1 VITLFSPCSLFPV
14 PCSLF
19 PIPCYP
25 LPITYYLLP
34 ITHYLIQKPVDLSR
48 VLLYISPP
56 ILGGLIGYYTN
67 DIAIKML
74 FRPYKAVYI
83 FGQKVPFTP
92 GLIPSNQER
101 LGQNIANA
109 IMKSL
114 LTPEEMQ
121 NLARRL
127 LETERLQGGIS
138 WLLRL
143 VVDQVKGD
151 KNPRS
156 TKILA
161 GILRDLLGES
171 LPRLL
176 KVLAR
181 QETFLETQINQ
192 IFDKVL
198 LEFQLSEEQ
207 SIRLADWLLEIVLPP
222 DRLRQVII
230 DFLTD
235 RTIQTIDESF
245 REKTSGTYW
254 VVANLFGLKNTL
266 TRLRTFCLD
275 EKESTNKRLQELI
288 KDLKMRDRIKE
299 LLQNLSLQNLP
310 IGTVRQLRKTIRDS
324 VRQYLQN
331 SGSDLLK
338 ELTESA
344 DWERISIVLLNRLSS
359 SPVVNTSLEVVAR
372 DLALILEKYLEKDL
386 EVIVAQAI
394 PVLSIDQVIV
404 ERVKATS
411 PAELEDAIEGIVRN
425 ELQAIVTLGGILG
438 FVVGLLQVGFLFLS
452 QSM

>member
-1 VITLFSPCSLFPV
+1 M
-14 PCSLF
+14 
-19 PIPCYP
+19 
-25 LPITYYLLP
+25 
-34 ITHYLIQKPVDLSR
+34 DLSQI
-48 VLLYISPP
+48 LLYVSPP

-74 FRPYKAVYI
+74 FRPYKPVYI
-83 FGQKVPFTP
+83 FGKKVPFTP

-114 LTPEEMQ
+114 LTPEELQ
-121 NLARRL
+121 NLARKL
-127 LETERLQGGIS
+127 LQPERLQGGVL

-143 VVDQVKGD
+143 LFEQIKDD
-151 KNPRS
+151 KNPRT
-156 TKILA
+156 TKIVA

-176 KVLAR
+176 RVLAR
-181 QETFLETQINQ
+181 QETFLEAQINQ
-192 IFDKVL
+192 IFDQVL

-222 DRLRQVII
+222 DRLRQIII

-235 RTIQTIDESF
+235 RTIQAIDESF

-275 EKESTNKRLQELI
+275 EKEATNERLQELI
-288 KDLKMRDRIKE
+288 KDLKMRDRIQG

-310 IGTVRQLRKTIRDS
+310 VGTVRQLRKTIRDN

-338 ELTESA
+338 ELTKSA
-344 DWERISIVLLNRLSS
+344 DWERISIILLNRLSN
-359 SPVVNTSLEVVAR
+359 SPVVNTSLEVVSG
-372 DLALILEKYLEKDL
+372 DLTLILEKYLEKDL
-386 EVIVAQAI
+386 EMIVAQTI
-394 PVLSIDQVIV
+394 PILSIDQVIV
-404 ERVKATS
+404 ERVKSTS

-438 FVVGLLQVGFLFLS
+438 FFVGLLQTGFLFFN
-452 QSM
+452 

>member
-1 VITLFSPCSLFPV
+1 M
-14 PCSLF
+14 
-19 PIPCYP
+19 
-25 LPITYYLLP
+25 
-34 ITHYLIQKPVDLSR
+34 DLSR
-48 VLLYISPP
+48 ILLYISPP

-74 FRPYKAVYI
+74 FRPYKVLYI
-83 FGQKVPFTP
+83 FGRKVPFTP

-127 LETERLQGGIS
+127 LETERLQSGIF

-207 SIRLADWLLEIVLPP
+207 SVRLADWLLEIVLPA

-275 EKESTNKRLQELI
+275 EKEATNKRLQELI

-310 IGTVRQLRKTIRDS
+310 VGTVRQLRKTIRDS

-331 SGSDLLK
+331 SGGDLLK

-404 ERVKATS
+404 ERVKATPPS
-411 PAELEDAIEGIVRN
+411 ELEDAIEGIVRN

>member
-1 VITLFSPCSLFPV
+1 M
-14 PCSLF
+14 
-19 PIPCYP
+19 
-25 LPITYYLLP
+25 
-34 ITHYLIQKPVDLSR
+34 DLSQI
-48 VLLYISPP
+48 LLYVSPP

-74 FRPYKAVYI
+74 FRPYKPVYV
-83 FGQKVPFTP
+83 FGKRVPFTP

-114 LTPEEMQ
+114 LTPEELQ
-121 NLARRL
+121 NLARKL
-127 LETERLQGGIS
+127 LQPERLQGGVL

-143 VVDQVKGD
+143 LFEQIRDD
-151 KNPRS
+151 KNPRT
-156 TKILA
+156 TKIVA

-176 KVLAR
+176 RVLAR

-207 SIRLADWLLEIVLPP
+207 SNRLADWLLEIVLPP
-222 DRLRQVII
+222 DRLRQIII

-275 EKESTNKRLQELI
+275 EKEATNERLQELI
-288 KDLKMRDRIKE
+288 KDLKMRDRIKG

-310 IGTVRQLRKTIRDS
+310 VGTVRQLRKTIRDN

-344 DWERISIVLLNRLSS
+344 DWERISIILLNRLSN
-359 SPVVNTSLEVVAR
+359 SPVVNTSLEVVSG
-372 DLALILEKYLEKDL
+372 DLTLILEKYLEKDL
-386 EVIVAQAI
+386 EIIVAQTI
-394 PVLSIDQVIV
+394 PILSIDQVIV
-404 ERVKATS
+404 ERVKATP

-438 FVVGLLQVGFLFLS
+438 FFVGVLQTGFLFFN
-452 QSM
+452 

>member
-1 VITLFSPCSLFPV
+1 M
-14 PCSLF
+14 
-19 PIPCYP
+19 
-25 LPITYYLLP
+25 
-34 ITHYLIQKPVDLSR
+34 DLSR
-48 VLLYISPP
+48 ILLYISPP

-74 FRPYKAVYI
+74 FRPYKAVYVL
-83 FGQKVPFTP
+83 GKKVPFTP

-127 LETERLQGGIS
+127 LQPERLQGGIF

-161 GILRDLLGES
+161 GVLRDLLGES

-207 SIRLADWLLEIVLPP
+207 SVRLADWLLEIVLPP

-235 RTIQTIDESF
+235 RTIHTIDESF

-275 EKESTNKRLQELI
+275 EKEATNKRLQELI

-310 IGTVRQLRKTIRDS
+310 VGTVRQLRKTIRDS
-324 VRQYLQN
+324 VREYLQN
-331 SGSDLLK
+331 SGRDLLK

-344 DWERISIVLLNRLSS
+344 DWERISVVLLNRLSS
-359 SPVVNTSLEVVAR
+359 SAVVNTSLEVVAR
-372 DLALILEKYLEKDL
+372 DLALILEKYLTQDL
-386 EVIVAQAI
+386 EIIVAQAI
-394 PVLSIDQVIV
+394 PILSIDQVIV

-425 ELQAIVTLGGILG
+425 ELQAIVTLGGVLG

>member
-1 VITLFSPCSLFPV
+1 M
-14 PCSLF
+14 
-19 PIPCYP
+19 
-25 LPITYYLLP
+25 
-34 ITHYLIQKPVDLSR
+34 DLSQI
-48 VLLYISPP
+48 LLYVSPP

-74 FRPYKAVYI
+74 FRPYKPVYI
-83 FGQKVPFTP
+83 FGKKVPFTP

-114 LTPEEMQ
+114 LTPEELQ
-121 NLARRL
+121 NLARKL
-127 LETERLQGGIS
+127 LQPERLQGGVL

-143 VVDQVKGD
+143 LFEQIKDD
-151 KNPRS
+151 KNPRT
-156 TKILA
+156 TKIVA

-176 KVLAR
+176 RVLAR

-222 DRLRQVII
+222 DRLRQIII

-275 EKESTNKRLQELI
+275 EKEATNERLQELI
-288 KDLKMRDRIKE
+288 KDLKMRDRIKG

-310 IGTVRQLRKTIRDS
+310 VGTVRQLRKTIRDN

-331 SGSDLLK
+331 SGSNLLK

-359 SPVVNTSLEVVAR
+359 SPAVNTSLEIVAG
-372 DLALILEKYLEKDL
+372 DLTLILEKYLEKDL
-386 EVIVAQAI
+386 EMIVAQTI
-394 PVLSIDQVIV
+394 PILSIDQVIV
-404 ERVKATS
+404 ERVKATP

-438 FVVGLLQVGFLFLS
+438 FFVGLLQTGFLFFN
-452 QSM
+452 

>member
-1 VITLFSPCSLFPV
+1 
-14 PCSLF
+14 
-19 PIPCYP
+19 
-25 LPITYYLLP
+25 
-34 ITHYLIQKPVDLSR
+34 VDLSR
-48 VLLYISPP
+48 ILLYISPP

-74 FRPYKAVYI
+74 FRPYKAVYV
-83 FGQKVPFTP
+83 FGKKVPFTP

-127 LETERLQGGIS
+127 LQPERLQGGIF

-161 GILRDLLGES
+161 GVLRDLLGES

-207 SIRLADWLLEIVLPP
+207 SVRLADWLLEIVLPP

-275 EKESTNKRLQELI
+275 EKEATNKRLQELI

-310 IGTVRQLRKTIRDS
+310 VGTVRQLRKTIRDS
-324 VRQYLQN
+324 VREYLQN
-331 SGSDLLK
+331 SGRDLLK

-359 SPVVNTSLEVVAR
+359 SAVVNNSLEVVAR

-386 EVIVAQAI
+386 EIIVAQAI
-394 PVLSIDQVIV
+394 PILSIDQVIV

-425 ELQAIVTLGGILG
+425 ELQAIVTLGGVLG
-438 FVVGLLQVGFLFLS
+438 FVVGL
-452 QSM
+452 

>member
-1 VITLFSPCSLFPV
+1 M
-14 PCSLF
+14 
-19 PIPCYP
+19 
-25 LPITYYLLP
+25 
-34 ITHYLIQKPVDLSR
+34 DLSR
-48 VLLYISPP
+48 ILLYISPP

-83 FGQKVPFTP
+83 LGQKVPFTP

-127 LETERLQGGIS
+127 LQPERLQGGIF

-275 EKESTNKRLQELI
+275 EKEATNKRLQELI

-299 LLQNLSLQNLP
+299 VLENLSLQNLP
-310 IGTVRQLRKTIRDS
+310 VGTVRQLRKTIRDN

-372 DLALILEKYLEKDL
+372 DLAVILEKYLTQDL
-386 EVIVAQAI
+386 EVIVQQAI
-394 PVLSIDQVIV
+394 PILSIDQVIV

-425 ELQAIVTLGGILG
+425 ELQAIVTLGGVLG
-438 FVVGLLQVGFLFLS
+438 FVVGLLQVGFLFIS

>member
-1 VITLFSPCSLFPV
+1 
-14 PCSLF
+14 
-19 PIPCYP
+19 
-25 LPITYYLLP
+25 
-34 ITHYLIQKPVDLSR
+34 
-48 VLLYISPP
+48 
-56 ILGGLIGYYTN
+56 
-67 DIAIKML
+67 ML

-83 FGQKVPFTP
+83 FGRKVPFTP

-121 NLARRL
+121 NLARKL
-127 LETERLQGGIS
+127 LQPERLQGGIL

-181 QETFLETQINQ
+181 KETFLETQVNQ

-198 LEFQLSEEQ
+198 LEFQLSDEQ
-207 SIRLADWLLEIVLPP
+207 SIRLADWLLEVVLPS

-275 EKESTNKRLQELI
+275 EKEATNKRLQELI
-288 KDLKMRDRIKE
+288 KDLRMRDRIKE

-310 IGTVRQLRKTIRDS
+310 VGTVRQLRKTIRDN

-359 SPVVNTSLEVVAR
+359 SSVVNTSLEFVAR
-372 DLALILEKYLEKDL
+372 DLASILEKYLEKDL
-386 EVIVAQAI
+386 EVIVSQAI
-394 PVLSIDQVIV
+394 PILSIDQVIV
-404 ERVKATS
+404 ERVKGTS

-425 ELQAIVTLGGILG
+425 ELQAIVTLGGVLG